1 MTLEEFRNKL
11 KIGDTIVVKAN
22 SKYNELEGKV
32 KLKSAGKVVAQMD
45 NGTERTYSY
54 MAIQRKETLWLAE
67 S

>member
-22 SKYNELEGKV
+22 SKYNGLEGKV
-32 KLKSAGKVVAQMD
+32 KLRTASKIVAEMD

-54 MAIQRKETLWLAE
+54 MAVQRKEP